1 MGTRAFGQG
10 PGRAP
15 GGGRASGFAAPR
27 GSAAPRGCSPR
38 TGRGSG
44 APRCGTGPAEPLP
57 ARSPLSD
64 RRGGRGAMRGAP
76 PLSVRFLLTP
86 ALSISRCR
94 RHRGRF
100 RAVNGLPVTF
110 NHCQR
115 RRRCSSPSH
124 RAAPARPPACP
135 AAVRSGAIPREPAH
149 GGHAGD
155 ARRVGCARSLTRSS
169 VPPGTCWTW
178 TPSPSPT
185 QVGGSGGT
193 SGCRHGAAWHGSAP
207 LSTVVILFVQGTGS
221 SEWKEVSAAP
231 LPGPRRPRRPRSRL
245 IPGSVKW
252 AHMATRFHPNDP
264 SLPLIG
270 D

>member
-1 MGTRAFGQG
+1 MPA
-10 PGRAP
+10 PLGRDRGALRDVAEP
-15 GGGRASGFAAPR
+15 LALQPFQ
-27 GSAAPRGCSPR
+27 GSAAPRGCSPHS
-38 TGRGSG
+38 GRGSG
-44 APRCGTGPAEPLP
+44 APRCGTSPAEPLST
-57 ARSPLSD
+57 RFPLSY

-76 PLSVRFLLTP
+76 PLSVRFLLAP

-100 RAVNGLPVTF
+100 RAVNGFSVTF

-135 AAVRSGAIPREPAH
+135 TAVCGSPARCHPLTVHARGTRDGLGAHNRSLA
-149 GGHAGD
+149 
-155 ARRVGCARSLTRSS
+155 ARS
-169 VPPGTCWTW
+169 PPGTCWTW

-193 SGCRHGAAWHGSAP
+193 SGCGHGAAWHGSVP

-231 LPGPRRPRRPRSRL
+231 LPVPRRPQCPGSWL

-252 AHMATRFHPNDP
+252 AHMAARFHPNDP